1 MRVQWV
7 EVEGEGEE
15 ALMNALLGILR
26 SFAQPPLPISQPP
39 PLPSTLILP
48 PPLPPTVIFVP
59 SRASCQRTAS
69 FLKSHGIAAAA
80 LHGGS
85 SLQQAL
91 DEQVLLQQGAIW
103 CIGCISSSE
112 REHAPTLTRGQLLRM
127 L

>member
-39 PLPSTLILP
+39 PLP
-48 PPLPPTVIFVP
+48 PTVIFVP
-59 SRASCQRTAS
+59 SRTSCQRTAA

-112 REHAPTLTRGQLLRM
+112 REHSPTLTRGQLLRM